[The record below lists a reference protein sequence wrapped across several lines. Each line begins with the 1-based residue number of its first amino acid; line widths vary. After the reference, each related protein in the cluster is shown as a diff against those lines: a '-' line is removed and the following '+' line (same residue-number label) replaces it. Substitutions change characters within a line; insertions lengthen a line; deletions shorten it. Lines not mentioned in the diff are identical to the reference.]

1 MPDDHPPADPSPADP
16 DNKISPADT
25 LPDVQPPSA
34 GFIIQLFVIPGVIV
48 LVIVMVWLMF
58 TWLAHMGGSNPR
70 ASLDAMR
77 KNRPNSW
84 QQAWNLVESLQK
96 EEKYKKDAELAKE
109 IADFLRELR
118 KQELPATPSSAN
130 TPNQPRRERDVRS
143 EEINRQLFLCKALGE
158 FLVADDSL
166 PVLIEVAGSR
176 RGEDDLEVRLAAL
189 ESIAL
194 LAHNLHD
201 VKPLDDPALM
211 PMLLAAS
218 RDPDHRVAI
227 RAVMALSSLGTE
239 PAIKRLEEIVNEGH
253 HVDVHYNAATG
264 LARYGNTACVE
275 MLLEMLDPT
284 ETRGVDAEG
293 NERPS
298 EAEPSADL
306 EQRKTYKRTM
316 ILLNGLRAAGM
327 LAEANP
333 QADLAPLRGAVEDL
347 LKADVNSQVS
357 DQAEKTLRILQ
368 R

>member
-1 MPDDHPPADPSPADP
+1 MPTDNPPADHPPADPDH
-16 DNKISPADT
+16 KISPADA
-25 LPDVQPPSA
+25 LPDVKPPSA

-58 TWLAHMGGSNPR
+58 TWLAHVGGSDPR

-77 KNRPNSW
+77 QDRPNSW

-96 EEKYKKDAELAKE
+96 DEKYKKDATLAKE

-118 KQELPATPSSAN
+118 GKELPPGSSSPN
-130 TPNQPRRERDVRS
+130 TPNEPRRNRDVRS

-166 PVLIEVAGSR
+166 PVLIEVAGSH
-176 RGEDDLEVRLAAL
+176 RGDDELDVRLAAL

-218 RDPDHRVAI
+218 RDPDHRIAI
-227 RAVMALSSLGTE
+227 RAVMALSSLGTAA
-239 PAIKRLEEIVNEGH
+239 AIERLEEIVSEGH

-293 NERPS
+293 TERTQ
-298 EAEPSADL
+298 AEEQSADL
-306 EQRKTYKRTM
+306 EQRKAYKRTM
-316 ILLNGLRAAGM
+316 ILLNGLRAAGK
-327 LAEANP
+327 LAQTNP
-333 QADLAPLRGAVEDL
+333 QADVAALRGAVERL
-347 LKADVNSQVS
+347 LKADVNPQVR
-357 DQAEKTLRILQ
+357 DQAKNTLRSLQ

>member
-1 MPDDHPPADPSPADP
+1 MPDDNPPADP

-25 LPDVQPPSA
+25 LPEVQPPSA

-58 TWLAHMGGSNPR
+58 TWLAHMGGSDPR
-70 ASLDAMR
+70 ASLQAMR
-77 KNRPNSW
+77 QNRPNSW

-96 EEKYKKDAELAKE
+96 EEKYKKDAGLAKE
-109 IADFLRELR
+109 IADFLSELR
-118 KQELPATPSSAN
+118 GNELPASASSNTPSE
-130 TPNQPRRERDVRS
+130 PLRERDVRT

-166 PVLIEVAGSR
+166 PVLIEVAGSH
-176 RGEDDLEVRLAAL
+176 RGDDELKVRLAAL

-239 PAIKRLEEIVNEGH
+239 PAIKRLEQIVNEGH

-275 MLLEMLDPT
+275 MLLEMLDAT
-284 ETRGVDAEG
+284 ETRGIDAESNDQPDG
-293 NERPS
+293 
-298 EAEPSADL
+298 AEPSADL
-306 EQRKTYKRTM
+306 AQRKAYKRAM

-327 LAEANP
+327 LAETNS
-333 QADLAPLRGAVEDL
+333 QADVTALRGAVEDL
-347 LKADVNSQVS
+347 LKADTNPQVR